1 MQRSDGAQ
9 KVIVSPEMRNSI
21 RDAYDTYKIEKMNE
35 KLPAAQLAAK
45 KKEEEKAS
53 KRKTEMLEKV
63 EINNESW
70 EKRKIS

>member
-21 RDAYDTYKIEKMNE
+21 RDAYDTYRRS
-35 KLPAAQLAAK
+35 PAK

-63 EINNESW
+63 EINNESL

>member
-1 MQRSDGAQ
+1 
-9 KVIVSPEMRNSI
+9 
-21 RDAYDTYKIEKMNE
+21 MNE

-63 EINNESW
+63 EINNESL

>member
-21 RDAYDTYKIEKMNE
+21 RDAYDTYKIEKTNE

-45 KKEEEKAS
+45 KKEEE
-53 KRKTEMLEKV
+53 EL
-63 EINNESW
+63 
-70 EKRKIS
+70 

>member
-21 RDAYDTYKIEKMNE
+21 RDAYDTYKIEKTNE
-35 KLPAAQLAAK
+35 K
-45 KKEEEKAS
+45 KAS